1 MKAILP
7 ALLACLILVP
17 VSGHAAE
24 QLIPAGT
31 LIQCTVT
38 DPSISSKSIAVGDP
52 VLCQISHF
60 QLYGRPVFPYGSY
73 LMGEFKE
80 YKDPGHF
87 VGKGWMDLEFDRLA
101 TPSGEIPI
109 EAKVVATPKYPV
121 DSKGRI
127 DGKGH
132 PVRDAVEWSIPVL
145 WPIDVLNLP
154 RRGPRPV
161 LKAESLLTLK
171 MMDTVLVPD
180 TMANPYEPSA
190 PGGESGPTLRRRP
203 MSYGGGAPAATQ
215 ISAPVHPLTV
225 LATYDGYTR
234 LATRYWFQGGTRVV
248 YVAQNGN
255 AYSFPI
261 EHLDLSKTIALN
273 QERGVNFVIRSRGD

>member
-1 MKAILP
+1 MKATLS
-7 ALLACLILVP
+7 ALLALMALAP
-17 VSGHAAE
+17 ASGYAAE

-38 DPSISSKSIAVGDP
+38 DPTISSKAIAVGDP

-60 QLYGRPVFPYGSY
+60 TLYGRPVLPYGSY

-87 VGKGWMDLEFDRLA
+87 VGKGWMDLEFDRIA
-101 TPSGEIPI
+101 TPSGELPI

-121 DSKGRI
+121 DRKGRI

-132 PVRDAVEWSIPVL
+132 PVRDAVEWSIPIL

-171 MMDTVLVPD
+171 MMDTVLIPD
-180 TMANPYEPSA
+180 TTANPYQPSTA
-190 PGGESGPTLRRRP
+190 GAGAGPTLRRRP
-203 MSYGGGAPAATQ
+203 TSGGGVPAATQ
-215 ISAPVHPLTV
+215 VSAPVRPLTI

-234 LATRYWFQGGTRVV
+234 LARRYWFQGGTRVV
-248 YVAQNGN
+248 WVAQNGN

-261 EHLDLSKTIALN
+261 EHLDLSKTIAMN

>member
-1 MKAILP
+1 MKATLS
-7 ALLACLILVP
+7 ALLAVLVLAP
-17 VSGHAAE
+17 ASAYAAE

-38 DPSISSKSIAVGDP
+38 DPTISSKAIAVGDP

-60 QLYGRPVFPYGSY
+60 QLYGRPVLPYGSY

-87 VGKGWMDLEFDRLA
+87 VGKGWMDLEFDRIA
-101 TPSGEIPI
+101 TPDGELPI
-109 EAKVVATPKYPV
+109 QAKVVATPKYPV
-121 DSKGRI
+121 DRQGRI

-132 PVRDAVEWSIPVL
+132 PVRDVVEWSIPVL

-161 LKAESLLTLK
+161 LKAESRLTLK
-171 MMDTVLVPD
+171 MMDTVLIPD
-180 TMANPYEPSA
+180 TMADPYQPTAPSTNTQ
-190 PGGESGPTLRRRP
+190 SGPVLHRRP
-203 MSYGGGAPAATQ
+203 MSYGAGAPVASTGAR
-215 ISAPVHPLTV
+215 PLTV

-234 LATRYWFQGGTRVV
+234 LATRYWFQGGNKVV

-273 QERGVNFVIRSRGD
+273 QEHGVNFVIRSSRE